1 MIQETSD
8 NATKFNRIIKAN
20 SMKSYWIN
28 LWHYREVLYILSYR
42 DIAVRYKQT
51 ILGYVWAVLKP
62 LFTMIALTIVFD
74 KIAKLPSGDMPYP
87 ILVLS
92 GIIPW
97 YFFSGTL
104 TEMSNSV
111 VNNKAMVSKI
121 YFPRMFLP
129 FSSIGVGLVDVG
141 ISLSLLL
148 IFMLFYGVTFSLT
161 MLTLPFFIL
170 LAIAACMGIGLLFAA
185 LNVQY
190 RDIQFIIPFLIQFGL
205 YISPIGFSAD
215 LIPEK
220 WRLLYSLNPMVGV
233 IDGFRWAVSAGQTPI
248 YLPGL
253 AISMTIAVFSIILGA
268 KYFRRIERK
277 FADVI

>member
-1 MIQETSD
+1 MTQEASD
-8 NATKFNRIIKAN
+8 NAPKFDRVIKAN

-62 LFTMIALTIVFD
+62 LFTMIALTIVFE

-87 ILVLS
+87 VLVLS

-97 YFFSGTL
+97 YFFSSTL

-129 FSSIGVGLVDVG
+129 FSSLGVGLVDVG

-148 IFMLFYGVTFSLT
+148 VFMLFYGVTFSLT
-161 MLTLPFFIL
+161 MLALPFFIL

-190 RDIQFIIPFLIQFGL
+190 RDVQFIIPFLIQFGL
-205 YISPIGFSAD
+205 YISPVGFSAD

-233 IDGFRWAVSAGQTPI
+233 IDGFRWAVSGGQTSV

-253 AISMTIAVFSIILGA
+253 AISMAIAVVSVILGA